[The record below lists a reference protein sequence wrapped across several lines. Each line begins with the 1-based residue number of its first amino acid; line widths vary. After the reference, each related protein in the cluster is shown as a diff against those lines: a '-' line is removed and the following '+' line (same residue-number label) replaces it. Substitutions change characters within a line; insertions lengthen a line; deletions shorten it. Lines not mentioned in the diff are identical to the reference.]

1 MNADDSLE
9 SKLDARII
17 HGHAGYEVR
26 NRFSICIYTRR
37 DNIGTFITALGRS
50 TAPCIFTALAN
61 FQVPPSDATE
71 WSYLSRLFSPQLAD
85 RRFPFLSYG
94 TRRRLCTFKLC
105 INLRMFKLHAF
116 RNYIYRLY
124 GIFLFFY
131 FPPLFFYFFET
142 ISSIVKRFASQ
153 HFDITIV
160 LFAFLD
166 HRYET

>member
-105 INLRMFKLHAF
+105 IIYVCSNCTPFEII
-116 RNYIYRLY
+116 YI
-124 GIFLFFY
+124 GCMVFFFFFC
-131 FPPLFFYFFET
+131 FPPLFFFFL
-142 ISSIVKRFASQ
+142 KRYR
-153 HFDITIV
+153 V
-160 LFAFLD
+160 L
-166 HRYET
+166 